1 MMRKKT
7 RLEYLTTQI
16 QRFQQRLKNY
26 QQRSQ
31 SFSRWRAL
39 TLLIGG
45 IATIGTFN
53 VAAWLGWLALVIS
66 LAVFAPL
73 VSTHRKLNRSIERH
87 KHWIEIKKVQQARI
101 NLDWAEMPSVLNEPL
116 EEHPFAKD
124 IHLTGPKSL
133 MQLINVAISE
143 GGQQRL
149 RSWLLNVEPDKD
161 QILKRQALV
170 KELTKAGLFRDKL
183 LLHTSIVNRKNRQPW
198 QGKHLLNWLKQP
210 TNTVSVKFIL
220 IMSVL
225 AALNVSL
232 LVLNQFGWIPAY
244 WWASGGLYLI
254 LYLNQQGKILPL
266 LHEASSLEQSLTR
279 FSTAFEYVESFNYRR
294 MPMTAE
300 VLQSFVNPEQK
311 PSKILRQIAR
321 VASAASVRGNPL
333 VWLILNALMPW
344 DFIFLHQLNR
354 AKNDLK
360 HTLPTWLEQWYELE
374 ALCSLASFASLN
386 PNYTFPKINEAS
398 ENLFSTQ
405 QLGHPL
411 IPQDQ
416 KVCNDFQLEQVGQTI
431 IITGSNMSGKSTFL
445 RTVAINLCL
454 AFAAAPVNAAQF
466 ETRLFRL
473 FTCIQVSDSL
483 ADGFSYFYAEV
494 RRLRQLL
501 MELEKK
507 HDLPLLFFIDEIFR
521 GTNNQERLIGSRAY
535 IKALV
540 GKHGVGMISTH
551 DLELV
556 HLAEDDGLI
565 QNYHFR
571 ESVEDGKMHFDY
583 QLHSG
588 PCPTTNALKIM
599 ALEGLPIE
607 LPPEQPI

>member
-1 MMRKKT
+1 MSKKT
-7 RLEYLTTQI
+7 RLQSLSAQI
-16 QRFQQRLKNY
+16 QRFQQRLSHHR
-26 QQRSQ
+26 QRSQ
-31 SFSRWRAL
+31 TFSRWRAL

-45 IATIGTFN
+45 IATIGAFN
-53 VAAWLGWLALVIS
+53 VATWLGWLILAIS
-66 LAVFAPL
+66 MAVFAPL
-73 VSTHRKLNRSIERH
+73 VHVHRKLNRSIERH
-87 KHWIEIKKVQQARI
+87 EYWIEIKKVQQARI
-101 NLDWAEMPSVLNEPL
+101 HLDWIKMPPTLNEPL

-133 MQLINVAISE
+133 MHLINVAISE

-149 RSWLLNVEPDKD
+149 RSWLLNAEPARD
-161 QILKRQALV
+161 QILKRQTRV
-170 KELTKAGLFRDKL
+170 KELTKASLFRDKL
-183 LLHTSIVNRKNRQPW
+183 LLHTAIVNRRNRQPW
-198 QGKHLLNWLKQP
+198 QGKYLLSWLKQP
-210 TNTVSVKFIL
+210 SNAVSMRFIL
-220 IMSVL
+220 IMSML

-232 LVLNQFGWIPAY
+232 FVLNQLGWIPAY

-279 FSTAFEYVESFNYRR
+279 FSTAFEYVENFNDRK
-294 MPMTAE
+294 MPKTAE
-300 VLQSFVNPEQK
+300 VLQSFVNPAQK
-311 PSKILRQIAR
+311 PSKILKQIAR
-321 VASAASVRGNPL
+321 VASAVSVRGNPL

-354 AKNDLK
+354 AKEDLK
-360 HTLPTWLEQWYELE
+360 HTLPTWLAQWYELE

-386 PNYTFPKINEAS
+386 PNYTFPKINDAS
-398 ENLFSTQ
+398 ERLFSTQ

-416 KVCNDFQLEQVGQTI
+416 KVCNDFQLKQIGQTI
-431 IITGSNMSGKSTFL
+431 LITGSNMSGKSTFL
-445 RTVAINLCL
+445 RTAAINLCL
-454 AFAAAPVNAAQF
+454 AFAGAPVNATHF

-483 ADGFSYFYAEV
+483 SDGFSYFYAEV

-501 MELEKK
+501 TELEKE
-507 HDLPLLFFIDEIFR
+507 HPLPLFFFIDEIFR

-551 DLELV
+551 DLELI
-556 HLAEDDGLI
+556 HLAEDNGLI
-565 QNYHFR
+565 ENYHFR

-583 QLHSG
+583 QLHAG

-599 ALEGLPIE
+599 ALEGLPVE
-607 LPPEQPI
+607 LPPGQST